1 MKACVLSD
9 WEKLE
14 ILDLP
19 MPELADGE
27 VLVEVLYGGVCGSD
41 VTVFHHRHPTAT
53 APRILCHEIL
63 GRVKKINTDAPVPY
77 KVGDK
82 VCVFLLRSCGNCP
95 ACLTGHT
102 SACSSLKVMGLHID
116 GGFAEY
122 CKAPADCI
130 IPVREE
136 LPNTVAALTEP
147 FSVAFH
153 ACARAG
159 VKPGDKVL
167 VIGAGPIGLLSAL
180 TARYFGGKVTVS
192 EIKKERLALAEEFGL
207 DTLDPTEHDVF
218 DAARE
223 ITGGVGFDV
232 VLEVTGSQAGYDTM
246 IKVCR
251 ECGTI
256 VPVAIPSQPRAI
268 QPNLFILKEIHLLGT
283 RCCPKDEFAR
293 AAEMVWDLYKT
304 EGLPMEKL
312 VAKILPL
319 EEVGEGLALQESGRC
334 NGKVLIRIGGE

>member
-1 MKACVLSD
+1 MKACVLTD

-14 ILDLP
+14 LKELP
-19 MPELADGE
+19 IPELSNGE

-53 APRILCHEIL
+53 VPRILCHEIL
-63 GRVKKINTDAPVPY
+63 GRVAKINTDAPVPY

-102 SACSSLKVMGLHID
+102 SACRSLQIMGLHID
-116 GGFAEY
+116 GGFTEF

-136 LPNTVAALTEP
+136 LPDRIAALTEP

-153 ACARAG
+153 ACSRAG
-159 VKPGDKVL
+159 VKAGENVL
-167 VIGAGPIGLLSAL
+167 VIGGGPIGLLSAI
-180 TARYFGGKVTVS
+180 TARYFGGKVTLS
-192 EIKKERLALAEEFGL
+192 EIKADRLALAREFGL
-207 DTLDPTEHDVF
+207 NTVDPTQEDVV
-218 DAARE
+218 AMAKSLP
-223 ITGGVGFDV
+223 GGGFDV
-232 VLEVTGSQAGYDTM
+232 VLEVTGSQGGYDTM
-246 IKVCR
+246 IAACR

-256 VPVAIPSQPRAI
+256 VPVAIPSQPRSI
-268 QPNLFILKEIHLLGT
+268 KPNMFILKEIHMLGT

-293 AAEMVWDLYKT
+293 SAQMLWDLYQD
-304 EGLPMEKL
+304 GRYPLEKL
-312 VAKILPL
+312 IARVLPL
-319 EEVGEGLALQESGRC
+319 EKVEEGIALQEAGTC
-334 NGKVLIRIGGE
+334 NGKVMIQVKQG